1 VARHSAQRE
10 NHFSEEFMHTIL
22 KSNMKTV
29 TIGDDKPFIII
40 GEKLNP
46 TGMKKLG
53 QALVEQNFDYVKRL
67 AQRQVA
73 WGADVLDVNV
83 GHPQV
88 NEAAIMPKVVE
99 AVLSVVDVP
108 LCIDS
113 NEPKILEAGL
123 KVAPGKPLVNSV
135 NGEDKQLA
143 TVLPIVKDRGAA
155 VIGMAIG
162 NQGIPPTPDG
172 RLAAAGKIIE
182 RATKMG
188 IPIEDIVIDPL
199 VMTVGHNSNAALVTL
214 KSIELIKNE
223 YGVNISLGASNVSFG
238 LPDRHS
244 VNSAFL
250 ALAIQTGVTTSITDP
265 IKLGSSIK
273 AIDLLLGRDANSIR
287 YLKYFRATEK
297 LREQEAAVKV

>member
-1 VARHSAQRE
+1 V
-10 NHFSEEFMHTIL
+10 HTIL
-22 KSNMKTV
+22 KSNTKQV
-29 TIGDDKPFIII
+29 TIGEDKPFVII

-46 TGMKKLG
+46 TGLKKLG
-53 QALVEQNFDYVKRL
+53 QALVDQNFDYVKQL

-73 WGADVLDVNV
+73 WGAEVLDVNV
-83 GHPQV
+83 GHPQIDEV
-88 NEAAIMPKVVE
+88 TIMPKVVE
-99 AVLSVVDVP
+99 AVLSAIDVP

-123 KVAPGKPLVNSV
+123 NLCPGKPLVNSV
-135 NGEDKQLA
+135 NGEEKQLA

-155 VIGMAIG
+155 VIGLTIG
-162 NQGIPPTPDG
+162 EEGIPATPEG
-172 RLAAAGKIIE
+172 RLAAAGTIIE
-182 RATKMG
+182 RAAKLG
-188 IPIEDIVIDPL
+188 IPVEDIIIDPL

-214 KSIELIKNE
+214 RTIELIKKE

-250 ALAIQTGVTTSITDP
+250 ALAIQTGVTTAITDP
-265 IKLGSSIK
+265 VKLGSSIK
-273 AIDLLLGRDANSIR
+273 AIDLLLGRDANSMR

>member
-1 VARHSAQRE
+1 
-10 NHFSEEFMHTIL
+10 MHTVL
-22 KSNMKTV
+22 KSNAKEV
-29 TIGDDKPFIII
+29 IIGNDKPFVII
-40 GEKLNP
+40 GEKINP
-46 TGMKKLG
+46 TGIKKLG
-53 QALVEQNFDYVKRL
+53 QALVEQNFDYVKHL

-83 GHPQV
+83 GHPEIDEV
-88 NEAAIMPKVVE
+88 AIMPKVVE
-99 AVLSVVDVP
+99 AITSVVDVP

-135 NGEDKQLA
+135 NGEEKQLA
-143 TVLPIVKDRGAA
+143 AVLPIVKDRGAA
-155 VIGMAIG
+155 VIGLTIG
-162 NQGIPPTPDG
+162 DEGIPPTPEG

-182 RATKMG
+182 RAAKVG

-199 VMTVGHNSNAALVTL
+199 VMTVGHNSEAGLVTL
-214 KSIELIKNE
+214 RSIELINKE
-223 YGVNISLGASNVSFG
+223 YGVNMSLGASNVSFG
-238 LPDRHS
+238 LPDRQS

-250 ALAIQTGVTTSITDP
+250 ALAMQTGVTTSITDP

-273 AIDLLLGRDANSIR
+273 AIDLLLGKDPNSMR

-297 LREQEAAVKV
+297 LRAQEAAARA

>member
-1 VARHSAQRE
+1 
-10 NHFSEEFMHTIL
+10 MHTLL
-22 KSNMKTV
+22 KSNTKEV
-29 TIGDDKPFIII
+29 TIGADKPFVII

-46 TGMKKLG
+46 TGIKKLG
-53 QALVEQNFDYVKRL
+53 QALVEQNFEYVKQL

-73 WGADVLDVNV
+73 WGAEVLDVNV
-83 GHPQV
+83 GHPQID
-88 NEAAIMPKVVE
+88 EAAIMPKVVE

-123 KVAPGKPLVNSV
+123 KMTVGKPLVNSV
-135 NGEDKQLA
+135 NGEEKQLS
-143 TVLPIVKDRGAA
+143 TVLPIVRDRGAA
-155 VIGMAIG
+155 VIGLTIG
-162 NQGIPPTPDG
+162 EEGIPATPEG
-172 RLAAAGKIIE
+172 RLAAAGTIIE
-182 RATKMG
+182 RAAKMG
-188 IPIEDIVIDPL
+188 IPIEDIIIDPL

-214 KSIELIKNE
+214 KTIELIRKE

-250 ALAIQTGVTTSITDP
+250 ALAIQTGVTTAITDP

-273 AIDLLLGRDANSIR
+273 AIDLLLGKDPNSMR

-297 LREQEAAVKV
+297 IRAQEEAAKAAVSA